1 MKRLL
6 AVLVCI
12 ALFTISNQYCY
23 ANSNV
28 NISSVFSDYQRQVD
42 TNIYNSFDKASESIM
57 EEVYGKYDNAIYEM
71 ACRTINP
78 CMAFATT
85 WGEAGRSYPGI
96 SLTTVMDFSPDTYVD
111 EVDWLTVSK
120 NLEQVDEDWYL
131 VNSKTNYNTNRD
143 GNAYHIP
150 DVLLQIPSV
159 GNRSTSAMT
168 GLGVGPYQVTSSD
181 WNKWEIGERVSPIQG
196 FKASLEKTGTSW
208 LECGIN
214 PTSDLTI
221 YALLSLSHQGGGLID
236 MQFGKNLINL
246 INRKDVTDAFNNVG
260 KQMYLDFK
268 GKAIENNVDLSDAN
282 LSHYLKVLED
292 ETGIDFSRYTG
303 GVGRTN
309 KGNYVA
315 LHCLRYVFYKNYFND
330 CN

>member
-1 MKRLL
+1 
-6 AVLVCI
+6 
-12 ALFTISNQYCY
+12 
-23 ANSNV
+23 
-28 NISSVFSDYQRQVD
+28 
-42 TNIYNSFDKASESIM
+42 
-57 EEVYGKYDNAIYEM
+57 
-71 ACRTINP
+71 
-78 CMAFATT
+78 
-85 WGEAGRSYPGI
+85 
-96 SLTTVMDFSPDTYVD
+96 
-111 EVDWLTVSK
+111 
-120 NLEQVDEDWYL
+120 
-131 VNSKTNYNTNRD
+131 
-143 GNAYHIP
+143 
-150 DVLLQIPSV
+150 
-159 GNRSTSAMT
+159 MT

-268 GKAIENNVDLSDAN
+268 DKAIENNVDLSDAN